1 MDQFDLHPLLFGDLG
16 KNFEAWY
23 ANRSYSTVFL
33 ICDVNTAVHCAP
45 YFFEKTGLPKDLPKV
60 VVPAGERHKNM
71 ETCQQIW
78 SAMFQ
83 AGLDRKALV
92 INLGGGVIGDMGGFC
107 AATYKRG
114 VDFLQLPTTLLSATD
129 ASVGG
134 KLGIDFQQIKNAVGV
149 FQHPAGVIL
158 DPSFFQ
164 TLSKEE
170 LHSGFAEVIKHAVIG
185 APELWHKIAPLKD
198 LNHID
203 WDLILRLSVGVKAKV
218 VQQDPLEKGLR
229 AVLNYGHTIGHALE
243 SYFLETDEPLT
254 HGAAVAWGMV
264 CETRILEQR
273 HGQRA
278 LIVSADELEAYLSR
292 FFEKRTLDP
301 TAFDAV
307 WALMFQDKKNN
318 SGQIKMGLPTMAPFG
333 LEWILP
339 EKSEVDRVLSLPFG

>member
-33 ICDVNTAVHCAP
+33 ICDLNTITHCAP
-45 YFFEKTGLPKDLPKV
+45 YFFEKTGLPTDLPKV
-60 VVPAGERHKNM
+60 IITPGERYKNM
-71 ETCQQIW
+71 ETCQIIW
-78 SAMFQ
+78 SAMFE

-134 KLGIDFQQIKNAVGV
+134 KLGIDFQQVKNAIGV
-149 FQHPAGVIL
+149 FQNPAGVIL
-158 DPSFFQ
+158 DASFFK
-164 TLSKEE
+164 TLPKTE
-170 LHSGFAEVIKHAVIG
+170 LHSGFAEVVKHAIIG
-185 APELWHKIAPLKD
+185 SPELWNKIAPLKD
-198 LNHID
+198 LDHTD
-203 WDLILRLSVGVKAKV
+203 WKEVLQLSVGVKAKV

-254 HGAAVAWGMV
+254 HGAAIAWGMV
-264 CETRILEQR
+264 CETRILERR
-273 HGQRA
+273 HGKQA
-278 LIVSADELEAYLSR
+278 LIVSAEALEDYLSH
-292 FFEKRTLDP
+292 FFEKRTLSS
-301 TAFDAV
+301 TAFDAI

-318 SGQIKMGLPTMAPFG
+318 SGQIKMGLPTAAPFG
-333 LEWILP
+333 LEWIVP
-339 EKSEVDRVLSLPFG
+339 ERSEVDRVLGFN